1 MKDFRFTKLLFVFTA
16 VFAFLIYSGLVSAEV
31 GVTDTTIKIGNISDT
46 NGPIAA
52 LGIPRVEACK
62 ALVQQVNDQG
72 GIHGRKLIYVTES
85 DSYRPA
91 QTRAAFKKLVEVDGV
106 FAFVGS
112 LGVGTVMSIIPDIK
126 RKKIPYVM
134 PGGSSRIL
142 FEPPQRYIF
151 GNWPNFYDFVRIH
164 VDYVVHDLKMPNAR
178 FAHIG
183 PDDEL
188 SRDTLRG
195 FEAQLAKYPGAK
207 LVVSARFKRG
217 SVDVSSQVAAARR
230 ANPDVVVISTM
241 FVTAAVIAKEMKKIG
256 WSPIMMMDPAAAS
269 PLLIKMGGKAVE
281 GAIVQFTT
289 EQQHHSLAGITF
301 YKQVIKKYLPNSKYN
316 PSVYGAT
323 GFYELMV
330 AIEGL
335 KRAGRNLTRESYIEA
350 LESIKNYEIGG
361 APVVTFGPEK
371 RAGADTVL
379 IYQVKNG
386 KFVKLANWRSP
397 R

>member
-1 MKDFRFTKLLFVFTA
+1 MENFRLARFLTFMTVVFTL
-16 VFAFLIYSGLVSAEV
+16 LIYSNAALAEV

-46 NGPIAA
+46 NGPVAA
-52 LGIPRVEACK
+52 VGIPRVEACK
-62 ALVQQVNDQG
+62 ALVQHVNDQG
-72 GIHGRKLIYVTES
+72 GIHGRKLIYLTES

-126 RKKIPYVM
+126 RKKIPYLM

-164 VDYVVHDLKMPNAR
+164 VDYVVNDLKMPNAK

-188 SRDTLRG
+188 SRDTLKG
-195 FEAQLAKYPGAK
+195 FKHQLAKYPGAE

-230 ANPDVVVISTM
+230 ANPDVVIISTM

-281 GAIVQFTT
+281 GAIVLFTT
-289 EQQHHSLAGITF
+289 EQQHHNLAGINF
-301 YKQVIKKYLPNSKYN
+301 YKQVMNKYLPNSKYN

-323 GFYELMV
+323 GFFELMV

-335 KRAGRNLTRESYIEA
+335 KRTGKNLTRESYIDA
-350 LESIKNYEIGG
+350 LETIKDYDMGG
-361 APVVTFGPEK
+361 APVVTFGPKK
-371 RAGADTVL
+371 RAGADSVL